1 MYSENSKGI
10 NSTIMRGSI
19 RELNTYAVFFQ
30 YFGTGTGA
38 LRMGKISD
46 KTRIFGNFSFQ

>member
-19 RELNTYAVFFQ
+19 RELNTYAVFFSVLWDW
-30 YFGTGTGA
+30 GWGP
-38 LRMGKISD
+38 
-46 KTRIFGNFSFQ
+46 